1 MGKRIMKKYYLII
14 IIIMLFNI
22 SAAYSKDV
30 PYTLED
36 RDRIIRLEV
45 KINEMDKRF
54 EQIDKRFEQI
64 DKRFDQ
70 MDKRFEQIITFLW
83 ILTAIFIA
91 ITSATLG
98 FAFWDRKTFLKPV
111 EEKVNANE
119 KKIESALAAFRK
131 LATVDK
137 KVYAILKE
145 FNLL

>member
-1 MGKRIMKKYYLII
+1 MKVCYPLII
-14 IIIMLFNI
+14 LLILIIFFAG
-22 SAAYSKDV
+22 STYAKEV
-30 PYTLED
+30 PYTLDD
-36 RDRIIRLEV
+36 RDRIIRVEV

-70 MDKRFEQIITFLW
+70 IITFLW
-83 ILTAIFIA
+83 ILTAIFIT

-98 FAFWDRKTFLKPV
+98 FAFWDRKTVLKPI
-111 EEKVNANE
+111 EEKIISNE
-119 KKIESALAAFRK
+119 KKIDSALAAFRK

>member
-1 MGKRIMKKYYLII
+1 MEKRIMKRYYII
-14 IIIMLFNI
+14 FIIIMLFTI
-22 SAAYSKDV
+22 SAAYSKEV
-30 PYTLED
+30 PYTLDD

-45 KINEMDKRF
+45 KINE
-54 EQIDKRFEQI
+54 IDKRFEQI
-64 DKRFDQ
+64 
-70 MDKRFEQIITFLW
+70 DKRFEQIITFLW

-98 FAFWDRKTFLKPV
+98 FAFWDRKTFLKPI

>member
-1 MGKRIMKKYYLII
+1 MKVCYPLII
-14 IIIMLFNI
+14 LLILIIFFAG
-22 SAAYSKDV
+22 STYAKDV
-30 PYTLED
+30 PYTLDD
-36 RDRIIRLEV
+36 RDRIIRVEV

-70 MDKRFEQIITFLW
+70 IITFLW
-83 ILTAIFIA
+83 ILTAIFIT

-98 FAFWDRKTFLKPV
+98 FAFWDRKTVLKPI
-111 EEKVNANE
+111 EEKVISNE
-119 KKIESALAAFRK
+119 KKIDSALAAFRK

>member
-1 MGKRIMKKYYLII
+1 MKRYYVIFF
-14 IIIMLFNI
+14 MLAIVFSIN
-22 SAAYSKDV
+22 ATYSKEV
-30 PYTLED
+30 PFTLED
-36 RDRIIRLEV
+36 RDRIIRVEV
-45 KINEMDKRF
+45 KVNEIDKRF

-64 DKRFDQ
+64 
-70 MDKRFEQIITFLW
+70 DKRFEQIITFLW

-98 FAFWDRKTFLKPV
+98 FAFWDRKSFIKPI
-111 EEKVNANE
+111 EEKVMTNE
-119 KKIESALAAFRK
+119 KKIDDALAAFRK

>member
-1 MGKRIMKKYYLII
+1 MKVCYPLII
-14 IIIMLFNI
+14 LLILIIFFAG
-22 SAAYSKDV
+22 STYAKEV
-30 PYTLED
+30 PYTLDD
-36 RDRIIRLEV
+36 RDRIIRVEV

-70 MDKRFEQIITFLW
+70 IITFLW
-83 ILTAIFIA
+83 ILTAIFIT

-98 FAFWDRKTFLKPV
+98 FAFWDRKTVLKPI
-111 EEKVNANE
+111 EEKVTSNE
-119 KKIESALAAFRK
+119 KKIDSALAAFRK

>member
-1 MGKRIMKKYYLII
+1 MKVCYPIIILLILII
-14 IIIMLFNI
+14 FFAG
-22 SAAYSKDV
+22 STYAKDV
-30 PYTLED
+30 PYTLDD
-36 RDRIIRLEV
+36 RDRIIRVEV

-64 DKRFDQ
+64 DKRFEQ
-70 MDKRFEQIITFLW
+70 IDKRFDQIITFLW

-98 FAFWDRKTFLKPV
+98 FAFWDRKTVLKPI
-111 EEKVNANE
+111 EEKVTSNE
-119 KKIESALAAFRK
+119 KKIDSALAAFRK